1 MEKHFIGIVYIPYKE
16 YQRKGASGA
25 AKSVVRGIP
34 VAVRAPL
41 SGASEALSYTLLGVR
56 NQLRPDIMKEE
67 KANLRGLSN
76 DF

>member
-1 MEKHFIGIVYIPYKE
+1 MVK
-16 YQRKGASGA
+16 
-25 AKSVVRGIP
+25 GIP

-56 NQLRPDIMKEE
+56 NQLRPDMMKEE
-67 KANLRGLSN
+67 KANLRGLSS